1 MTKEEAIK
9 IINCY
14 DIGFYDLS
22 GEKIPADK
30 LVEAFDMATEAL
42 KAGTEMSLPK
52 WIPCSERLPNYREL
66 VLVTT
71 RDLRVNIAYLDTIQ
85 ENISDIFWSSPLDD
99 WDCALWNITAWMPL
113 PEPWKGGESNG

>member
-30 LVEAFDMATEAL
+30 LAEAFDMATEAL
-42 KAGTEMSLPK
+42 ERTDTHECVNPTHSCVEPVGNSDQLNRTCAECKFYTEEHL
-52 WIPCSERLPNYREL
+52 C
-66 VLVTT
+66 V
-71 RDLRVNIAYLDTIQ
+71 
-85 ENISDIFWSSPLDD
+85 FWSYFGFEPN
-99 WDCALWNITAWMPL
+99 DCCSRW
-113 PEPWKGGESNG
+113 EGKE